1 MTVYETDIPGVGR
14 KFEVELGGGE
24 RAVVVIHHD
33 GRREVF
39 RRPDPDADSEK
50 LFDMTSQQ
58 ARNFGSI
65 LEGAYFETVDTD
77 DLTLPL
83 GDAFLEWVDVT
94 GDCPV
99 AGKTLGEA
107 KVRQRTG
114 VSVIAVQRGDETVA
128 NPDADFRVE
137 AGDILVTSGTR
148 EEQGRL
154 DTLVDPEADLTDE
167 PVRSADERADDTEDT
182 DDIDDA
188 KTDD

>member
-14 KFEVELGGGE
+14 KFEVEIGGGE

-50 LFDMTSQQ
+50 VFDLGSQQ
-58 ARNFGSI
+58 ARNLGSI

-94 GDCPV
+94 ADCPL
-99 AGKTLGEA
+99 ADRTLGEA

-114 VSVIAVQRGDETVA
+114 VSVIAIQRGGDTFP
-128 NPDADFRVE
+128 NPDADFRVG
-137 AGDILVTSGTR
+137 AGDILVTIGTR
-148 EEQGRL
+148 EEQADL
-154 DTLVDPEADLTDE
+154 ETLVDPDAALDDA
-167 PVRSADERADDTEDT
+167 PVRSADERADDADDTEP
-182 DDIDDA
+182 DD
-188 KTDD
+188 

>member
-50 LFDMTSQQ
+50 VFDLGSQQ
-58 ARNFGSI
+58 ARNLGSI

-94 GDCPV
+94 EDCPV
-99 AGKTLGEA
+99 AGRTLGEA

-114 VSVIAVQRGDETVA
+114 VSVIAVQRGGDTFP

-137 AGDILVTSGTR
+137 AGDILVTIGTR

-154 DTLVDPEADLTDE
+154 DTLVDPDAELDDE
-167 PVRSADERADDTEDT
+167 PVQSGESATDTDDTADDTET
-182 DDIDDA
+182 DD
-188 KTDD
+188 

>member
-14 KFEVELGGGE
+14 KFEVEIGGGE

-39 RRPDPDADSEK
+39 RRPDADADSEK
-50 LFDMTSQQ
+50 VFDLGSQQ
-58 ARNFGSI
+58 ARNLGSI

-94 GDCPV
+94 ADCPI
-99 AGKTLGEA
+99 AGQTLGEA
-107 KVRQRTG
+107 RVRQRTG
-114 VSVIAVQRGDETVA
+114 VSVVAVQRGGDTVA

-137 AGDILVTSGTR
+137 AGDILVTIGTR

-154 DTLVDPEADLTDE
+154 ETLVDPDAEIADE
-167 PVRSADERADDTEDT
+167 PVRTADERDDAADDQRDDTES
-182 DDIDDA
+182 DD
-188 KTDD
+188 